1 MFQKAPDH
9 MFSLRDKTVKSFGY
23 DTHGNTTYRFN
34 SLGYRSNHEFQ
45 KDSESICIFGNTNS
59 FGLGVPFESTYAEL
73 VSAEIGIPAY
83 NFSYG
88 CYSHTNLD
96 QLDLIDKVL
105 EIHQPRFVVF
115 QMNNL
120 DRVRRS
126 KNTVSRQ
133 NSTDEIKE
141 NHNLFMGRLH
151 KTFDNVD
158 HCILYW
164 DDKEHDLPMPECL
177 IHNRYFL
184 KKNGYYDSKG
194 TEIAIANSKS
204 HKLISLKIQEHIR
217 INTNI

>member
-1 MFQKAPDH
+1 
-9 MFSLRDKTVKSFGY
+9 MFSLRDKTVNSFGY
-23 DTHGNTTYRFN
+23 DTHGDTTYRFN
-34 SLGYRSNHEFQ
+34 SLGYRSNREFQ
-45 KDSESICIFGNTNS
+45 KDSESICVFGNTNS

-73 VSAEIGIPAY
+73 ISAEIGIPAY
-83 NFSYG
+83 NFSWG

-96 QLDLIDKVL
+96 QLDLIDQVL
-105 EIHQPRFVVF
+105 QVHRPRFVVF

-120 DRVRRS
+120 DRVRKS
-126 KNTVSRQ
+126 DTGVSRQ
-133 NSTDEIKE
+133 NSPQAIKQ
-141 NHNLFMGRLH
+141 NHYLFMDRLH
-151 KTFDNVD
+151 KTFDDVD

-194 TEIAIANSKS
+194 TEVAIANSKS